1 MRKRAKIRKTVLKIN
16 LRVFGRALLLI
27 CYVYVDSI
35 YSLIELEDLDIEL
48 DPVMLIISKC

>member
-35 YSLIELEDLDIEL
+35 YSLNELEDLDIEL